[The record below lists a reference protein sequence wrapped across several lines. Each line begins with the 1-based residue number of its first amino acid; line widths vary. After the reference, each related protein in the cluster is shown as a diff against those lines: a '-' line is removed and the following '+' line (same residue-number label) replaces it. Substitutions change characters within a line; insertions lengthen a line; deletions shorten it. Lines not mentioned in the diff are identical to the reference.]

1 MSAFVLDCSV
11 TVAWLIEGEARPET
25 DTLLERL
32 LGKGGALV
40 PDVWGL
46 ELGNV
51 LVQAEKRGRITHAH
65 VTIMLEFVGRL
76 PITMDGDGTRALKEV
91 RTLARVASLTT
102 SDAAYLELA
111 MRRGI
116 PLATLDKTLL
126 RAAQKVRVKTL
137 PA

>member
-11 TVAWLIEGEARPET
+11 AVAWLIEGEARPET
-25 DTLLERL
+25 DILLKRHLE
-32 LGKGGALV
+32 KGGALV

-51 LVQAEKRGRITHAH
+51 LVQAEKRGRITHAQM
-65 VTIMLEFVGRL
+65 TIMLEFVGRL
-76 PITMDGDGTRALKEV
+76 PITTDGDGTRALKEV
-91 RTLARVASLTT
+91 LTLARVASLTT
-102 SDAAYLELA
+102 YDAAYLELA

-126 RAAQKVRVKTL
+126 RAAPKVQVKTL

>member
-11 TVAWLIEGEARPET
+11 AVAWLIEGEARPET
-25 DTLLERL
+25 DILLKRHLE
-32 LGKGGALV
+32 KGGALV

-51 LVQAEKRGRITHAH
+51 LVQAEKRGRITHAQM
-65 VTIMLEFVGRL
+65 TIMLEFVGRL
-76 PITMDGDGTRALKEV
+76 PITTDGDGTRALKEV
-91 RTLARVASLTT
+91 LTLARVASLTT
-102 SDAAYLELA
+102 YDAAYLELA

-126 RAAQKVRVKTL
+126 RAAQKVQVKTL